1 MGWLFHNDM
10 LQSQTPAE
18 YIAEQYSRE
27 TDVYRVNVLAT
38 ATVGGTIYAAIR
50 NEIKGA
56 CAAYVFCGVFLF
68 KNNKKDG
75 FGYKSMDE
83 AMGPCEVDCPDRIMR
98 LLSPVEDIPN
108 PGYAAEWRANVTAAK
123 RRRLAARKQAASFRQ
138 GDRIRLRHPAQFGK
152 TGISADAFTF
162 IEYRKRTPVFAPLS
176 HPHFLCR
183 LSRAT
188 LATAV
193 IERPAT

>member
-1 MGWLFHNDM
+1 MNPEETTMGWLFHNDM

-75 FGYKSMDE
+75 FGYKSIDE

-98 LLSPVEDIPN
+98 LLSPVEDIPD
-108 PGYAAEWRANVTAAK
+108 PGYAAEWRANVSVPPPMMERSNTSSCASRSSGPSIAAPASE
-123 RRRLAARKQAASFRQ
+123 AACR
-138 GDRIRLRHPAQFGK
+138 DRENPIFKGANK
-152 TGISADAFTF
+152 
-162 IEYRKRTPVFAPLS
+162 
-176 HPHFLCR
+176 
-183 LSRAT
+183 
-188 LATAV
+188 
-193 IERPAT
+193 